1 MGFQN
6 LEIIST
12 DEIIFLLN
20 SDALELLKSYL

>member
-1 MGFQN
+1 MGLQN

>member
-20 SDALELLKSYL
+20 SDVLELLKSYL